1 MEQDFIQAQ
10 SSGSRRLS
18 RKAWTAYASL
28 IVCWVMLMIGV
39 AFAAWFVG
47 YYSLIPFLAGTAFLV
62 YHLAWL
68 QSVELFCDDNG
79 VWVYRGILPWQR
91 GVVGIK
97 WRDIEVAA
105 FTQNFTSWS
114 THSYS
119 LHVLD
124 RYTRKPELVL
134 TNMFEGDKAVMYINT
149 RLNAMIRSQQLVG

>member
-1 MEQDFIQAQ
+1 MWRVL
-10 SSGSRRLS
+10 GSYNRLLHGCRRLHL
-18 RKAWTAYASL
+18 RPQRVNRYAR
-28 IVCWVMLMIGV
+28 
-39 AFAAWFVG
+39 
-47 YYSLIPFLAGTAFLV
+47 
-62 YHLAWL
+62 
-68 QSVELFCDDNG
+68 